1 MRATTLHARDSESNR
16 PESPVFALLRET
28 VGVDPRALACFR
40 IALGADLLY
49 EIVGRSVSLTAHF
62 SDAGVLPR
70 DSFSPFW
77 RIVPSL
83 FFLSGDVRVQAL
95 LCLVAAV
102 AALMLIA
109 GYRTTGAT
117 VASWVLYL
125 GMVDRNPLINSGGD
139 HLLRYLLFWSMFV
152 PLGAVASI
160 DERSKERR
168 GAVTPR
174 DRRALIVT
182 GGVAGLKL
190 QIVSVYL
197 FAGLHKLQAPAWH
210 SGVAVTRALQMY
222 TRSTP
227 FGLWLLAFPNALAF
241 ATHII
246 PWLQV
251 IGAVLLL
258 VPFRSGLPSTLI
270 VSGFTIFQLMLAFTI
285 VLGNFQQVCILMM
298 IPLLPPW
305 FWDRWTNG
313 TTASRSISESISR
326 QSPTKGARAVQG
338 VVGVIAAYV
347 FAMNA
352 GQYVAEQIAP
362 GHATLPGRPERI
374 GSVLGLDQS
383 WRLFL
388 LPEIDRQ
395 FGWIVARGTLANGA
409 RIDLLSN
416 RPESEWNIPPRF
428 SPMRFFDWRER
439 LYLNSLIRFSPDDP
453 RMKAVRPIRLFGLER
468 SPPRVEPLTRA
479 RCHFHGGCAPAERG
493 AARCPSVTPVERE
506 RI

>member
-1 MRATTLHARDSESNR
+1 MLPQVTYRKVPCTHRRPPVAGQSERLYYRTQVGLTCARQPFTHAIRNPIGR
-16 PESPVFALLRET
+16 NHPFFALLRKT
-28 VGVDPRALACFR
+28 VGVDPQAFARFR

-49 EIVGRSVSLTAHF
+49 EIVGRTVSLTAHF

-95 LCLVAAV
+95 LCLAAAV

-160 DERSKERR
+160 DERSKERP
-168 GAVTPR
+168 GAVTPGG
-174 DRRALIVT
+174 RRALIVT

-246 PWLQV
+246 PWLQS
-251 IGAVLLL
+251 LS
-258 VPFRSGLPSTLI
+258 VPSCSWCRSG
-270 VSGFTIFQLMLAFTI
+270 AD
-285 VLGNFQQVCILMM
+285 C
-298 IPLLPPW
+298 
-305 FWDRWTNG
+305 
-313 TTASRSISESISR
+313 
-326 QSPTKGARAVQG
+326 RA
-338 VVGVIAAYV
+338 
-347 FAMNA
+347 
-352 GQYVAEQIAP
+352 
-362 GHATLPGRPERI
+362 H
-374 GSVLGLDQS
+374 
-383 WRLFL
+383 
-388 LPEIDRQ
+388 
-395 FGWIVARGTLANGA
+395 
-409 RIDLLSN
+409 
-416 RPESEWNIPPRF
+416 
-428 SPMRFFDWRER
+428 
-439 LYLNSLIRFSPDDP
+439 
-453 RMKAVRPIRLFGLER
+453 
-468 SPPRVEPLTRA
+468 
-479 RCHFHGGCAPAERG
+479 
-493 AARCPSVTPVERE
+493 
-506 RI
+506 